1 MEFDQQYQYAA
12 DEEFQSGRREMLRDD
27 IARRLRR
34 VCAHYSDDDF
44 QELVESMVEKK
55 LKGDRTRTL

>member
-1 MEFDQQYQYAA
+1 MEFDRQYQYDA
-12 DEEFQSGRREMLRDD
+12 DEGFQSGRREMIRDD
-27 IARRLRR
+27 IARRLRP

-55 LKGDRTRTL
+55 LKGDRIRTL